1 MGWQNRPATLTE
13 TSLMP
18 STTTPLTW
26 NDTLL
31 LGDPEMDAV
40 HEEFVTWIA
49 RLTTAEA
56 PEVADV
62 LAALE
67 SHAISHFGMED
78 TWMRETDFPP
88 RQCHADEH
96 AAVLLSIAGVRE
108 RVAGG
113 DVSPAYDLAQALA
126 DWFPAHADYLDS
138 ALAHWM
144 CKRRWGGKPVVVR
157 RDIFGDAATAI
168 HKVPE

>member
-1 MGWQNRPATLTE
+1 
-13 TSLMP
+13 MP
-18 STTTPLTW
+18 SPAAPLTW

-40 HEEFVTWIA
+40 HEEFVALIA
-49 RLTTAEA
+49 RLTTAAA
-56 PEVADV
+56 PEVADA

-67 SHAISHFGMED
+67 AHAISHFGMED

-88 RQCHADEH
+88 RQCHTDEH

-108 RVAGG
+108 RVADG
-113 DVSPAYDLAQALA
+113 DVSTAYGLAQALA

-144 CKRRWGGKPVVVR
+144 CKRRWGGKPVVLR
-157 RDIFGDAATAI
+157 RVISADAPAAI
-168 HKVPE
+168 HKAPE